1 MATTL
6 IGEGLSQ
13 GGFGPFLSYLI
24 GWAYFIAWSASFYP
38 QAILNWRRKTVQG
51 LSMDFVHLNVVGF
64 LCYSIFNLA
73 FFFSSEIQEEYK
85 RRNDGQENLVRA
97 NDVFFAA
104 HALILSTF
112 TLVQTWV
119 YKRDEGQRVSGFA
132 WAFLLSSGVS
142 VVILVG
148 RALQGKGYEWI
159 DILYFLSYIKLIISF
174 IKYCPQVYINW
185 AAKSTVGWSIHNILL
200 DFTGGVLSIGQ
211 LVLDAYISDDWS
223 GISGDPVKFGLG
235 FLSIAFDLVFITQ
248 HYVLYRNRTDRYAQ
262 QLSMVESSESS
273 DERQGLLSSA
283 TGRYVNSEAGINVV
297 QIRQRRHVSIT
308 ARMGRLSDA
317 RDYIADRG
325 SELEEAR
332 KARKEEWDKAYS
344 NNENPPPIQEEV
356 PYDPRTLYE
365 RLQEQKQKKSDAFAE
380 ATKFGNLIHKID
392 NDEFDFLSSLEDD
405 EAKKKREQAEQE
417 AEALKNFRMNVIS
430 KAATAPAPLLEIDG
444 RESSATK
451 PTYFAP
457 LSSGPAKKKKSL
469 FAGLVAKPDSKAVSS
484 ATSTNADT
492 TGKRKL
498 DATADEDENEDGKEE
513 EDGKVQ
519 TKKVKADTLTGG
531 GEPAKPKGLVGLV
544 AYDSSSDEDDE

>member
-1 MATTL
+1 MAAATF
-6 IGEGLSQ
+6 IEEGPSQ

-97 NDVFFAA
+97 NDVFFAV

-132 WAFLLSSGVS
+132 WAFLLTSGVS
-142 VVILVG
+142 VVFLVG

-159 DILYFLSYIKLIISF
+159 DILYFLSYIKLVISF

-200 DFTGGVLSIGQ
+200 DFTGGALSIGQ

-262 QLSMVESSESS
+262 QLLMVESSESS

-283 TGRYVNSEAGINVV
+283 TGRYVNPVTSSSSQGAG
-297 QIRQRRHVSIT
+297 
-308 ARMGRLSDA
+308 
-317 RDYIADRG
+317 RD
-325 SELEEAR
+325 LE
-332 KARKEEWDKAYS
+332 
-344 NNENPPPIQEEV
+344 
-356 PYDPRTLYE
+356 
-365 RLQEQKQKKSDAFAE
+365 
-380 ATKFGNLIHKID
+380 H
-392 NDEFDFLSSLEDD
+392 
-405 EAKKKREQAEQE
+405 
-417 AEALKNFRMNVIS
+417 
-430 KAATAPAPLLEIDG
+430 APA
-444 RESSATK
+444 SSA
-451 PTYFAP
+451 AH
-457 LSSGPAKKKKSL
+457 
-469 FAGLVAKPDSKAVSS
+469 
-484 ATSTNADT
+484 
-492 TGKRKL
+492 
-498 DATADEDENEDGKEE
+498 
-513 EDGKVQ
+513 
-519 TKKVKADTLTGG
+519 
-531 GEPAKPKGLVGLV
+531 
-544 AYDSSSDEDDE
+544 

>member
-1 MATTL
+1 MSPTIVDVPAA
-6 IGEGLSQ
+6 Q

-64 LCYSIFNLA
+64 FCYSVFNLS
-73 FFFSSEIQEEYK
+73 FFFSTEIQEEYK
-85 RRNDGQENLVRA
+85 RRNDGQANLVRA
-97 NDVFFAA
+97 NDVFFAV
-104 HALILSTF
+104 HALILSAF
-112 TLVQTWV
+112 TLVQSWV
-119 YKRDEGQRVSGFA
+119 YKRDEGQRVSSFA
-132 WAFLLSSGVS
+132 RAFLLSSGVT
-142 VVILVG
+142 VLILVG
-148 RALQGKGYEWI
+148 RALSGVGNYKWI

-200 DFTGGVLSIGQ
+200 DFTGGTLSIGQ

-248 HYVLYRNRTDRYAQ
+248 HYVLYRNRTDWFAQ
-262 QLSMVESSESS
+262 QLSMVENEAGHG
-273 DERQGLLSSA
+273 ERQGLLTSA
-283 TGRYVNSEAGINVV
+283 TGRYANPTGQGSAAG
-297 QIRQRRHVSIT
+297 
-308 ARMGRLSDA
+308 G
-317 RDYIADRG
+317 
-325 SELEEAR
+325 ELEETR
-332 KARKEEWDKAYS
+332 KARKEEWEKAYA

-380 ATKFGNLIHKID
+380 AIKFGNLIHKID
-392 NDEFDFLSSLEDD
+392 NDEFDFLSSLEDE

-430 KAATAPAPLLEIDG
+430 KTSTAPSPLLETDG
-444 RESSATK
+444 NSSAAPK

-457 LSSGPAKKKKSL
+457 LSSGPTKKKKSL
-469 FAGLVAKPDSKAVSS
+469 FAGLVAKPDSKAESTTTT
-484 ATSTNADT
+484 ATT
-492 TGKRKL
+492 TTTTTTAGAGSKDIKAVGKRKL
-498 DATADEDENEDGKEE
+498 EETTDKDEEE
-513 EDGKVQ
+513 EDKQ
-519 TKKVKADTLTGG
+519 DSETKKAKADTTSTGSG
-531 GEPAKPKGLVGLV
+531 SEAGAGIDAKPKGLMGLV
-544 AYDSSSDEDDE
+544 AYDSSSDEDDD